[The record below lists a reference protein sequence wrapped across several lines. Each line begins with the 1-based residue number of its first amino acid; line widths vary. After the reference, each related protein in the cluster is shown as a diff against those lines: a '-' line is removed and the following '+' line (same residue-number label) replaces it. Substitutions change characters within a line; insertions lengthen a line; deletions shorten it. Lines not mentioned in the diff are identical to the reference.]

1 MAFGDSMDR
10 QHIHGFDESNSDRQ
24 SGSMRASGESTGGI
38 GADLP
43 GFRSSSR
50 SIVEISPADIVRRRL
65 ANWGAIQGDRVKVTR
80 RETFEYGFQA
90 PRHLLIAYERG
101 EREDGET
108 LIEGLPKSTLREFNR
123 KLSFVP
129 AGHRFYGWQT
139 PRVLTRV
146 TYFYID
152 LQDRL
157 FDLESGGACAT
168 ISPRL
173 FFFDQAVWDTA
184 LKLEAEVANSDPG
197 SRLYAEALSLV
208 LVHELIRL
216 ERAVDPAARA
226 HRGGLPAWQQKRVIE
241 FIEEH
246 LAEEISLA
254 ALAELAG
261 LSLYHFAR
269 AFTQSFGVPPHHYH
283 MARRIDRA
291 RGLLQEPAL
300 SVTQIGIQIGFR
312 ETSSFTRAFRRF
324 TGLTPTEYRRRR
336 ED

>member
-1 MAFGDSMDR
+1 MCQAPGGKAAGRGQEQMPV
-10 QHIHGFDESNSDRQ
+10 
-24 SGSMRASGESTGGI
+24 SGSAKMSDI
-38 GADLP
+38 GVSLP
-43 GFRSSSR
+43 SFPSSPAP
-50 SIVEISPADIVRRRL
+50 IVEISPPDIARRRL
-65 ANWGAIQGDRVKVTR
+65 ADWGAIQADSVRVTR

-90 PRHLLIAYERG
+90 RRHLLVAYERA
-101 EREDGET
+101 ERHDGET
-108 LIEGLPKSTLREFNR
+108 LIEGLPKSSLREFNR

-152 LQDRL
+152 LQDPL
-157 FDLESGGACAT
+157 FDLESGSTCPT

-184 LKLEAEVANSDPG
+184 LKLKAEVGNSDPD
-197 SRLYAEALSLV
+197 SRQYAEALSLV

-216 ERAVDPAARA
+216 ERTASAAA
-226 HRGGLPAWQQKRVIE
+226 KPVRGGLPARQQKRIVE

-254 ALAELAG
+254 ALAELVD

-269 AFTQSFGVPPHHYH
+269 AFTQSFGVPPHRYH
-283 MARRIDRA
+283 MARRMDRA
-291 RGLLQEPAL
+291 RSLLQMPEL
-300 SVTQIGIQIGFR
+300 SVTQIGIQIGFC
-312 ETSSFTRAFRRF
+312 ETSSFTKAFRRF
-324 TGLTPTEYRRRR
+324 TGLTPSEYRRHR
-336 ED
+336 EG

>member
-1 MAFGDSMDR
+1 MSEIGVSL
-10 QHIHGFDESNSDRQ
+10 SDRC
-24 SGSMRASGESTGGI
+24 
-38 GADLP
+38 
-43 GFRSSSR
+43 SSSP
-50 SIVEISPADIVRRRL
+50 SIVEISPPDIAHRRL
-65 ANWGAIQGDRVKVTR
+65 ANWGAIRADNVRITR
-80 RETFEYGFQA
+80 RETFEYSFQSQ
-90 PRHLLIAYERG
+90 RHLLIAYERA
-101 EREDGET
+101 ERDDGET

-123 KLSFVP
+123 KLSVVP

-146 TYFYID
+146 SFFYID
-152 LQDRL
+152 CRNPL
-157 FDLESGGACAT
+157 FDRGSSTCPT

-184 LKLEAEVANSDPG
+184 LKLKAEVGNSNPWN
-197 SRLYAEALSLV
+197 LEYVEALSLV
-208 LVHELIRL
+208 LMQEIIQL
-216 ERAVDPAARA
+216 ERTTSASVKPL
-226 HRGGLPAWQQKRVIE
+226 RGGLPMWRQKHVAE

-254 ALAELAG
+254 ALAELAD

-269 AFTQSFGVPPHHYH
+269 AFKQSFGVPPHSYH
-283 MARRIDRA
+283 MARRMDRA
-291 RGLLQEPAL
+291 RSLLQSPAL

-324 TGLTPTEYRRRR
+324 TGLTPTEYRRHR

>member
-1 MAFGDSMDR
+1 MRVSEERMGDVGISR
-10 QHIHGFDESNSDRQ
+10 SD
-24 SGSMRASGESTGGI
+24 
-38 GADLP
+38 
-43 GFRSSSR
+43 FRSSPPP
-50 SIVEISPADIVRRRL
+50 IVDISPPDIARRRL
-65 ANWGAIQGDRVKVTR
+65 ATWGAIQADNVRITR

-90 PRHLLIAYERG
+90 RRHLLIAYERA
-101 EREDGET
+101 ERDDGET
-108 LIEGLPKSTLREFNR
+108 LIEGLPKSTLREFNW

-152 LQDRL
+152 SHDQS
-157 FDLESGGACAT
+157 FDPGSGITCPT

-184 LKLEAEVANSDPG
+184 LKLKAEVGNSDPW
-197 SRLYAEALSLV
+197 SREYAEALSLV
-208 LVHELIRL
+208 LMHEIMRL
-216 ERAVDPAARA
+216 ERATSAAA
-226 HRGGLPAWQQKRVIE
+226 KPLRGGLPVWQQKRVVE

-254 ALAELAG
+254 ALAALAD

-269 AFTQSFGVPPHHYH
+269 AFTQSFSMPPHRYH
-283 MARRIDRA
+283 MARRMDRA
-291 RGLLQEPAL
+291 RSLLQRRSL
-300 SVTQIGIQIGFR
+300 SVTQIGIQVGFR

-324 TGLTPTEYRRRR
+324 TGLTPTEYRRHR
-336 ED
+336 DD